1 MSISRNLRQLRL
13 DSGMTQEQAA
23 EQVNITRQTLSS
35 YESGRTRPDVEMLV
49 RLCRVYGTDLDTVL
63 YGTGRT
69 LRARK
74 WMNRVAI
81 ALLIFLVGMT
91 LAGSALRWS
100 AHYFFPVSEGQLSQ
114 AEQEIWAARVRLTE
128 TGELME
134 RIVLLASRWGF
145 AALVLLKQLGN
156 CTVSRKSW
164 LSYAAVFAAGL
175 MLASLPFAAADPL
188 FTAVDYGFLPACAVC
203 CLLLWSAVDW
213 GIGWIRK
220 RVRSSSQANV

>member
-1 MSISRNLRQLRL
+1 MSISQNLRRLRL

-23 EQVNITRQTLSS
+23 AKLNIARQTLSS
-35 YESGRTRPDVEMLV
+35 YESGRTRPDVEMLL
-49 RLCRVYGTDLDTVL
+49 RLSQVYGTDLDTVL
-63 YGTGRT
+63 YGSGRT

-74 WMNRVAI
+74 WLNRAAVV
-81 ALLIFLVGMT
+81 LLILLVGLT

-100 AHYFFPVSEGQLSQ
+100 AHYFFPVSEGQLTQ

-128 TGELME
+128 AGEQME
-134 RIVLLASRWGF
+134 GIALLVSSWGF

-164 LSYAAVFAAGL
+164 LSYAAVFTAGL
-175 MLASLPFAAADPL
+175 LLASLPFAAADPQ
-188 FTAVDYGFLPACAVC
+188 FTAVDYGFVPADAVC

-220 RVRSSSQANV
+220 RVRSGSQANI